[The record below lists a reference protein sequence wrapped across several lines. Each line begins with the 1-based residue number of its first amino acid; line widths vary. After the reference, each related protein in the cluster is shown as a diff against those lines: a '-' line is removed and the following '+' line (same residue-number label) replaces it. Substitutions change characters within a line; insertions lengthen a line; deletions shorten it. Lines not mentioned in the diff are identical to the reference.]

1 MSFLTIDVSVP
12 AAEGVDVT
20 EDTLTV
26 ELADGRS
33 ISVPLA
39 WYPRLA
45 HATPDE
51 RRNCRLI
58 GGGEGVHWPD
68 VDEDISVEG
77 LLSGWP
83 SGESQTSLKRWLA
96 TRTGGQRTG

>member
-1 MSFLTIDVSVP
+1 MGTLAIEADIPSAVHVAVSN
-12 AAEGVDVT
+12 
-20 EDTLTV
+20 DTLSV
-26 ELADGRS
+26 DLSDGRT

-51 RRNCRLI
+51 RNRWRLI
-58 GGGEGVHWPD
+58 GNGQGIHWPG

-77 LLSGWP
+77 LLAGKS
-83 SGESQTSLKRWLA
+83 SGESQASLKKWLES
-96 TRTGGQRTG
+96 R